1 MDGKLYIPRYTNE
14 MLGVNR
20 VLRLHSINTYSVNTM
35 SNNVQSILF
44 IFGQLKVVSNRK
56 STPYQ
61 IRI

>member
-35 SNNVQSILF
+35 SNNVQSIFLF
-44 IFGQLKVVSNRK
+44 LAS
-56 STPYQ
+56 
-61 IRI
+61 